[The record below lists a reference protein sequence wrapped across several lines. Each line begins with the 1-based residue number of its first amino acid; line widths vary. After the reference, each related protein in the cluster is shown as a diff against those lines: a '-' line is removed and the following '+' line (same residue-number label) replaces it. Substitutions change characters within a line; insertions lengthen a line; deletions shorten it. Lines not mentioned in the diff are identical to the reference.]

1 MGLADELAAAI
12 RELLGRNAPLT
23 EYLPIL
29 RQFRDRGLSASAAYA
44 ALERMRP
51 AADEPTE
58 DRILDLL
65 DIASGYCGPGLRV
78 WTPGAP

>member
-1 MGLADELAAAI
+1 MELADELVATI
-12 RELLGRNAPLT
+12 GELLGRGAALT
-23 EYLPIL
+23 EYLPVL

-44 ALERMRP
+44 ALERMRVG
-51 AADEPTE
+51 ADEPTE

-78 WTPGAP
+78 WTP